1 MHCVQRIGQPSALP
15 PRRGTDKPAQGNAL
29 GIESARLASPERAA
43 RIQAPLCFALSG
55 LTPLGA

>member
-29 GIESARLASPERAA
+29 GIETNRLWAA
-43 RIQAPLCFALSG
+43 LKGRNNIEAPFCFALSG
-55 LTPLGA
+55 L